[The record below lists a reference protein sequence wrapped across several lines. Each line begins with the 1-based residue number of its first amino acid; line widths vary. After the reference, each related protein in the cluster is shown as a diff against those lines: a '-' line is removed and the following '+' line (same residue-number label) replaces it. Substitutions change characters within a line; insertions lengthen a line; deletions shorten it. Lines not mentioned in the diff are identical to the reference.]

1 MSTDREREALA
12 RSVREKARSA
22 LGRATGPDLQ
32 GDNLGIALLTH
43 ISPAHPDEEHDDCGW
58 PLSAVDAVNAIFD
71 DAIANLL
78 AAGWMPR
85 PEPGS
90 PEWQAMVE
98 RGARAIWEQPG
109 SGCSWDRLAQ
119 HVRGQCIND
128 ATACLRAAL
137 DTGES
142 K

>member
-1 MSTDREREALA
+1 MSTDHEALA
-12 RSVREKARSA
+12 RLIDPDAFGSVVGVPDVFGDLARNKAH
-22 LGRATGPDLQ
+22 RA
-32 GDNLGIALLTH
+32 A
-43 ISPAHPDEEHDDCGW
+43 AC
-58 PLSAVDAVNAIFD
+58 
-71 DAIANLL
+71 LL

-137 DTGES
+137 NTGAPDAE
-142 K
+142 